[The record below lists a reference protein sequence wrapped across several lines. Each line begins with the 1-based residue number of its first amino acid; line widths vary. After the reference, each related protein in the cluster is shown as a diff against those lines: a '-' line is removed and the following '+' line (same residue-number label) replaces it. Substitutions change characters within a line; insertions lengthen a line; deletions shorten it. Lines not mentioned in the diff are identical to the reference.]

1 MKVTLAVLLVLVAV
15 LAARIFLFPPA
26 DNAGGK
32 PVEGLPW
39 QIEVLPDGNSKVSGL
54 TLGVD
59 TLADARTRF
68 GRDVQVAVV
77 AAPGEIGNAEAFFYS
92 VTFGAV
98 SGKAVVTADIAP
110 EQIESM
116 RQRATKVDYM
126 ESSTKKWTLAPEDLT
141 AVYAAPIR
149 TLTFIPAINL
159 DEHVVLERFGKP
171 AEKIRASEYLEHF
184 LYPERGLDLI
194 LDSEGKE
201 VLQYVPPKRF
211 AELRAPLLAK
221 H

>member
-1 MKVTLAVLLVLVAV
+1 MKVTLAVLLVLVTV

-26 DNAGGK
+26 DNSAGK

-39 QIEVLPDGNSKVSGL
+39 QIKVLPDGNSKVSGL

-59 TLADARTRF
+59 TLADARARF

-77 AAPGEIGNAEAFFYS
+77 AAPGEIGNAEAFFYG

-98 SGKAVVTADIAP
+98 AGKLVVTADIP
-110 EQIESM
+110 PDKIKSM
-116 RQRATKVDYM
+116 RQRAAKVEYM
-126 ESSTKKWTLAPEDLT
+126 ESSTKKWTLTPDDKA
-141 AVYAAPIR
+141 AAYAAPIR

-159 DEHVVLERFGKP
+159 DEQIVLQRFGKP
-171 AEKIRASEYLEHF
+171 AERIRSSDHIEHF
-184 LYPERGLDLI
+184 LYPDRGLDLI
-194 LDSEGKE
+194 LDDDGKE

-211 AELRAPLLAK
+211 AELRTPLMAK
-221 H
+221 Q